1 MISFPDGLFEKF
13 GYDALRVYRPDE
25 DFVIKLRRW
34 TPAARWYV
42 EAYNELFGDR
52 TPYEILGEEEYRGC
66 PVLKLRQPYVEFG
79 ECTWEDARKDLYY
92 TMKARFGDAEE
103 HPWLPNELHLPNWFL
118 DDLKEGNVGIDIR
131 TKKYA
136 VVDCIIHH
144 PSNRDADLLWDIDRR
159 QVEKDRHEVD
169 ELKKQIAKLKDA
181 NDKLNA
187 EIKKRDATI
196 SDLAAKNRQLLSF
209 KERMLKPVD
218 RAVKERYGIVDEVA
232 FNVAMEGLGKH
243 FQRLG

>member
-52 TPYEILGEEEYRGC
+52 TPYEILGEEEYCGC

-118 DDLKEGNVGIDIR
+118 DDLK
-131 TKKYA
+131 
-136 VVDCIIHH
+136 
-144 PSNRDADLLWDIDRR
+144 
-159 QVEKDRHEVD
+159 
-169 ELKKQIAKLKDA
+169 
-181 NDKLNA
+181 
-187 EIKKRDATI
+187 
-196 SDLAAKNRQLLSF
+196 
-209 KERMLKPVD
+209 
-218 RAVKERYGIVDEVA
+218 
-232 FNVAMEGLGKH
+232 
-243 FQRLG
+243 